1 MSTPRRPS
9 CSGDFFVGWVFLTE
23 DHQRGHGGNRGILVS
38 TSGWVAALRGS
49 HKWLNAAKELPPAS
63 WGHLD
68 TALKAASG
76 LRGAEI
82 LSILSGSH

>member
-1 MSTPRRPS
+1 MSTP
-9 CSGDFFVGWVFLTE
+9 
-23 DHQRGHGGNRGILVS
+23 
-38 TSGWVAALRGS
+38 GWVAALRGS

-82 LSILSGSH
+82 LPLWESVVRLQMHVLTGEYLVPMTFEELWLDWVSMPSVD